1 MGKGGAFL
9 RKARAKVSDVPT
21 GFVWVEQGRLA
32 ASGYPASRGQLEWL
46 VGKGIT
52 SVLTLTPAPL
62 PKAMVD
68 GLPLKLLHLPMED
81 HAVPSV
87 ETLSKGARL
96 VRESLL
102 GGDDLVVHCLAG
114 EGRTGSVLAA
124 YLMEERKLTSA
135 EALADLRKIK
145 PLFVEHQQEIA
156 LREFESYLKAAR

>member
-1 MGKGGAFL
+1 MGRGGVFL
-9 RKARAKVSDVPT
+9 RKARAKLSDVPT
-21 GFVWVEQGRLA
+21 GFVWVEKGRLA

-46 VGKGIT
+46 IGRGIT

-62 PKAMVD
+62 PKPLVD

-87 ETLSKGARL
+87 ETLAKGAEL
-96 VRESLL
+96 VRDSLN

-135 EALADLRKIK
+135 EALVDLRKIK

-156 LREFESYLKAAR
+156 LREFESFLSTAR